1 MMLIILRL
9 EYLRLKSQHI
19 LSEWWQRVWFGR
31 LRPPSRRFLHV
42 VIMRHAILL
51 FRWPLPFTKMWL
63 SSPKNNI
70 HCCFSLS
77 QYLHNLS
84 FDGYLFFLGLS

>member
-19 LSEWWQRVWFGR
+19 LFEWGQGVWFR
-31 LRPPSRRFLHV
+31 RFRPPSRGFLHV
-42 VIMRHAILL
+42 VVMCHAILL
-51 FRWPLPFTKMWL
+51 FRWPLPLTVWL

-70 HCCFSLS
+70 NRNCLRLS
-77 QYLHNLS
+77 Q
-84 FDGYLFFLGLS
+84 